1 MSESGWRA
9 VDAFLSGQLCPDDD
23 VLLAARERARTAGLP
38 DIEVS
43 VAQAELLALMC
54 QMSGSTRVLEF
65 GTLFGYSAIT
75 MARGIG
81 AGADI
86 TTFEIDEVHAKVAR
100 ENFEAA
106 GLAEQIT
113 LVEGDASTNAQALI
127 DAGAEPF
134 DFVFID
140 ADKPNN
146 PRYIEA
152 SLELS
157 KVGTVIVVDN
167 IVREGA
173 ILDPDPADD
182 RAMGARAAIDLIAE
196 HPRLSATAI
205 QTVGAKNWDGFLL
218 ARVTS

>member
-9 VDAFLSGQLCPDDD
+9 VDAFLSGRLCPDDD

-54 QMSGSTRVLEF
+54 QMSGAKRVLEF

-81 AGADI
+81 DGADI

-113 LVEGDASTNAQALI
+113 LVDGDAAENAQALI

-140 ADKPNN
+140 ADKPSN

-167 IVREGA
+167 IVRKGA
-173 ILDPDPADD
+173 IIDPDPADE
-182 RAMGARAAIDLIAE
+182 RAVGARAAVDLIAE
-196 HPRLSATAI
+196 HPRLTATAI
-205 QTVGAKNWDGFLL
+205 QTVGAKSWDGFLL

>member
-1 MSESGWRA
+1 MSETGWRA

-182 RAMGARAAIDLIAE
+182 RAMGARAAVDLIAE

>member
-1 MSESGWRA
+1 MSETGWRA

-113 LVEGDASTNAQALI
+113 LVEGDASANAQTLI

-182 RAMGARAAIDLIAE
+182 RAMGARAAVDLIAE